1 MQLIESRISQVQQIS
16 SFQSNKKYIY
26 NLTSCKS
33 ILREREEKRKEKER
47 EREKKKKREREL
59 KVQTEK
65 VKVVA

>member
-33 ILREREEKRKEKER
+33 ILKEREEKRRGKRKKENERKREKER
-47 EREKKKKREREL
+47 EN
-59 KVQTEK
+59 
-65 VKVVA
+65 